1 MVIGHYLKREY
12 ETMFVHR
19 FGNNTMPF
27 KRVFIN
33 SIHYWGIFG
42 ALVGY
47 FFFHPRYTEPSFSM
61 PVKYG
66 LIAAFTLFQLLNYK
80 AHSILRDL
88 RKEGTNER
96 GIPKGWGFGLVS
108 CANYFYETL
117 VWLSFAIFSGTAT
130 AYVFLIVSFV
140 QMTLWAKGKHHR
152 YRKEFKDYPRGRK
165 AIIPFV
171 I

>member
-1 MVIGHYLKREY
+1 MVVAHYLKREY
-12 ETMFVHR
+12 ETIFVHR
-19 FGNNTMPF
+19 FGNETMPF

-33 SIHYWGIFG
+33 SIHYWGTFG

-47 FFFHPRYTEPSFSM
+47 FFLHPLYTEPNFPL

-66 LIAAFTLFQLLNYK
+66 LIGAFALFQFLNFK
-80 AHSILRDL
+80 CHTILRDL
-88 RKEGTNER
+88 WKPGTNER

-117 VWLSFAIFSGTAT
+117 VWLSFSVFSGTFT
-130 AYVFLIVSFV
+130 SYLFLLFSFY
-140 QMTLWAKGKHHR
+140 QMTVWALQKHAR
-152 YRKEFKDYPRGRK
+152 YRKDFKDYPKNRK
-165 AIIPFV
+165 AIVPFV